1 MSTARTLADQRMM
14 DKVARATKR
23 IAQWQARKLL
33 REMVAE
39 DRERAATRR
48 NTARRRVH
56 VGRVVL
62 DLVPDWRLT
71 EIVGAILHG
80 RERAA
85 RSPTVRVAFRRHGER
100 HVGCHDSEDGLS
112 TGEQAA
118 PSTADNGLAPP
129 SSQSSSSELAYDLS
143 GLTVEMVMGDE
154 PSGTDE
160 IGSESQADPQPTPV
174 LDGVVTR

>member
-100 HVGCHDSEDGLS
+100 HVGCQEEADGS
-112 TGEQAA
+112 AAVEQAA

-129 SSQSSSSELAYDLS
+129 YSESSSSEVAYDLS
-143 GLTVEMVMGDE
+143 GLTVEMVMGE
-154 PSGTDE
+154 QSTDTA
-160 IGSESQADPQPTPV
+160 GVESAAHADPEPTPA